1 MRPSARFQEFNRP
14 TLKEIDM
21 NDANNFDIPA
31 PVRQMAEKSV
41 EQTKEAYD
49 RMMDA
54 ARQAQGMFAN
64 STNMMGMGGKEIQ
77 EKTMQY
83 AEANVQASFDLA
95 ERLVKAKDL
104 QEVMEIQTQYARQQ
118 MEAYTQQAQEI
129 SKLMAEAAQKAQPKV

>member
-1 MRPSARFQEFNRP
+1 
-14 TLKEIDM
+14 M

-49 RMMDA
+49 RLMDA
-54 ARQAQGMFAN
+54 ARQAQGMFASSSN
-64 STNMMGMGGKEIQ
+64 VVGAGSKEIQ

-83 AEANVQASFDLA
+83 AEANVQAGFDFA

-104 QEVMEIQTQYARQQ
+104 QEVLDIQTQFARQQ
-118 MEAYTQQAQEI
+118 METYSQQAQEI
-129 SKLMAEAAQKAQPKV
+129 SQMIAEAAQKAQPKV

>member
-1 MRPSARFQEFNRP
+1 
-14 TLKEIDM
+14 M
-21 NDANNFDIPA
+21 NDATTFDIPA

-49 RMMDA
+49 RLMDS

-64 STNMMGMGGKEIQ
+64 STNFMGVGTKEIQ

-104 QEVMEIQTQYARQQ
+104 QEVMEIQSQFARQQ
-118 MEAYTQQAQEI
+118 METYSQQAQEI
-129 SKLMAEAAQKAQPKV
+129 SKLMAQAAQNAQPKA

>member
-1 MRPSARFQEFNRP
+1 
-14 TLKEIDM
+14 
-21 NDANNFDIPA
+21 
-31 PVRQMAEKSV
+31 MAEKSV

-49 RMMDA
+49 RLMEG

-64 STNMMGMGGKEIQ
+64 STNVMGVNGKEIQ

-129 SKLMAEAAQKAQPKV
+129 SRMMAEAAQKAQPKT

>member
-1 MRPSARFQEFNRP
+1 
-14 TLKEIDM
+14 M
-21 NDANNFDIPA
+21 NDASNFDIPA

-41 EQTKEAYD
+41 EQTKQAYD
-49 RMMDA
+49 RLLEA
-54 ARQAQGMFAN
+54 ARQTQGMLSD
-64 STNMMGMGGKEIQ
+64 STSAMGMGSKELQ

-104 QEVMEIQTQYARQQ
+104 QEVMEIQTQFARQQ

-129 SKLMAEAAQKAQPKV
+129 SRMMAEAAQKAQPKT

>member
-1 MRPSARFQEFNRP
+1 
-14 TLKEIDM
+14 M
-21 NDANNFDIPA
+21 NDASNFDIPA

-49 RMMDA
+49 RLMEA

-64 STNMMGMGGKEIQ
+64 STNMMGIGGKEIQ

-129 SKLMAEAAQKAQPKV
+129 SRLMAEAAQKAQPKA

>member
-1 MRPSARFQEFNRP
+1 
-14 TLKEIDM
+14 M
-21 NDANNFDIPA
+21 NDATNFDIPA

-64 STNMMGMGGKEIQ
+64 STNVMGVGTKEIQ

-83 AEANVQASFDLA
+83 AEANVQANFDLA

-104 QEVMEIQTQYARQQ
+104 QEVMEIQSQFARQQ
-118 MEAYTQQAQEI
+118 METYSQQAQEI
-129 SKLMAEAAQKAQPKV
+129 SKLMAQAAQSAQPKA